1 MFSWI
6 FESVCMSEI
15 VTMGS
20 GSEAEV
26 TVRSGELTNIFQRGA
41 NGKLGMKMPA
51 QSPEVL
57 DALQQVNQLAKD
69 YETLKI
75 EVFLSADRA
84 SWVFLSNVYDFVLRI
99 NRSVKKRQIK
109 SDLLEMIKL
118 RDHISITSAAETE
131 TIVARYIFADMARQ
145 TRNNY
150 VSVMQKALSL
160 DVKQGELLVL
170 LEQNGG
176 ISNWVNNAFDG
187 VDAQKIADREQRK
200 TLRTDSVS
208 LMRRLFALMGSG
220 QGVSFVKTKQVA
232 DWTPSAREL
241 ATVKE
246 ANKNAT
252 KYQAG
257 EFVFFVATPS
267 EQPDEYKLIQGFSAA
282 RDFEDQLL
290 LQIAAR
296 LGADNQQL
304 QAVVSEFEAARL
316 N

>member
-1 MFSWI
+1 
-6 FESVCMSEI
+6 
-15 VTMGS
+15 
-20 GSEAEV
+20 
-26 TVRSGELTNIFQRGA
+26 
-41 NGKLGMKMPA
+41 
-51 QSPEVL
+51 
-57 DALQQVNQLAKD
+57 
-69 YETLKI
+69 
-75 EVFLSADRA
+75 
-84 SWVFLSNVYDFVLRI
+84 
-99 NRSVKKRQIK
+99 
-109 SDLLEMIKL
+109 
-118 RDHISITSAAETE
+118 
-131 TIVARYIFADMARQ
+131 
-145 TRNNY
+145 
-150 VSVMQKALSL
+150 
-160 DVKQGELLVL
+160 
-170 LEQNGG
+170 
-176 ISNWVNNAFDG
+176 
-187 VDAQKIADREQRK
+187 
-200 TLRTDSVS
+200 
-208 LMRRLFALMGSG
+208 MRRLFALMGSG